1 MDADSWRNCFPVE
14 KLKLEKQAVFA
25 ANGGGNACVIFSADV
40 TADDLRKVS
49 AAFSRTL
56 LVKLPGLHIGAAIG
70 SMRLGEEYF
79 QKDLGELFRKL
90 KDNQVK
96 VFPQVS
102 IPYTVN
108 VNEKVS
114 HMLTKF

>member
-1 MDADSWRNCFPVE
+1 
-14 KLKLEKQAVFA
+14 
-25 ANGGGNACVIFSADV
+25 
-40 TADDLRKVS
+40 
-49 AAFSRTL
+49 
-56 LVKLPGLHIGAAIG
+56 
-70 SMRLGEEYF
+70 MRLGEEYF